1 MKDKDQNIASIDR
14 FLADNPEFESL
25 SARLSQFNVF
35 RALNIEKVE
44 IRHSNVL
51 AWLLDPDE
59 SHGFSNIVLR
69 RLLSNIL
76 LMSDKTIKALSA
88 AKVELLD
95 FSDIEVLREWKNIDI
110 LIIDRFNKIILF
122 FENKI
127 YSGESTGQL
136 VGLLRHIQI
145 FVIAWFI

>member
-76 LMSDKTIKALSA
+76 LMSDKTIKGLSA

-95 FSDIEVLREWKNIDI
+95 FSDIEVLREWKNIDL
-110 LIIDRFNKIILF
+110 LIIDRLNSIILF
-122 FENKI
+122 FICK
-127 YSGESTGQL
+127 
-136 VGLLRHIQI
+136 
-145 FVIAWFI
+145 

>member
-14 FLADNPEFESL
+14 FLADNPEFERL

-76 LMSDKTIKALSA
+76 LMLDKTINDLYS

-95 FSDIEVLREWKNIDI
+95 FPQIECLRE
-110 LIIDRFNKIILF
+110 
-122 FENKI
+122 
-127 YSGESTGQL
+127 
-136 VGLLRHIQI
+136 
-145 FVIAWFI
+145 